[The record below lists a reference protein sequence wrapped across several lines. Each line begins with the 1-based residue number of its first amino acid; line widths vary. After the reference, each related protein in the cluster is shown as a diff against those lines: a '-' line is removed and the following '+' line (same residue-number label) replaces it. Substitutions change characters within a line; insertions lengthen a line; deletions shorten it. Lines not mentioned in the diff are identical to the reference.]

1 MSISESQQG
10 WCPRAQMVTPLLRC
24 PPRRE
29 DTGLAFAMNSNV
41 ENLDRVSLRSSQ
53 GSEWEFTKRNV
64 DSKHLQTETEAKAG
78 RGWCGGP
85 LGEEAEAVMQRGSG
99 SGVEEEERKPR
110 KAH

>member
-1 MSISESQQG
+1 
-10 WCPRAQMVTPLLRC
+10 
-24 PPRRE
+24 
-29 DTGLAFAMNSNV
+29 MNSNV

-78 RGWCGGP
+78 RGWWGAGP